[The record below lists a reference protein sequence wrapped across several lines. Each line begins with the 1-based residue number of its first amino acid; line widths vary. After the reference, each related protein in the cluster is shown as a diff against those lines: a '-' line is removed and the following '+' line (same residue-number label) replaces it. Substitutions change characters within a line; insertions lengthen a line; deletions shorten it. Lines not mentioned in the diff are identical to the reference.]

1 MFQDRIRENYD
12 GLTPGFRKLA
22 DFLMTHTLDAAFLTA
37 TELSRRVG
45 VDPATVVRFAQ
56 ELGYSGYREL
66 SREIKRYVRDQ
77 VTETYRSAEEAD
89 TLEDLLLSLVENT
102 QQNLRNFVTTDL
114 GTLAQ
119 AIEILQGAETVWLV
133 AEFMGY
139 DLANFFAKN
148 LEELGISAAAFY
160 PSMAETASILPQM
173 QEGDA
178 LLALVND
185 GPSVDAGYAVKLA
198 REKGLKTV
206 CITGTGVVLPAREA
220 ELAVIVPIKSP
231 AGVPSFGAEALVLS
245 LIWEALASSMGAA
258 TGERYQTRQGHM
270 KRLLEIRAETPE
282 YEVASPEDIWRQ
294 QTPEK

>member
-77 VTETYRSAEEAD
+77 VTATYRSAEEASS
-89 TLEDLLLSLVENT
+89 LEELLLSLVENS
-102 QQNLRNFVTTDL
+102 QQNLQNFVTTDL
-114 GTLAQ
+114 AGVAQ
-119 AIEILQGAETVWLV
+119 AVEMIKQANHVWIV

-148 LEELGISAAAFY
+148 LEELGISATAFY
-160 PSMAETASILPQM
+160 PSMAETASILPKM
-173 QEGDA
+173 EEGDA
-178 LLALVND
+178 LVAIVND
-185 GPSVDAGYAVKLA
+185 GPSVDTGYAVRLA
-198 REKGLKTV
+198 REKGLDTV
-206 CITGTGVVLPAREA
+206 CLTGTGVVLPAREA
-220 ELAVIVPIKSP
+220 EVAIIVPIKSP
-231 AGVPSFGAEALVLS
+231 AGVPSFGAEVLVLGM
-245 LIWEALASSMGAA
+245 IWEALASELGEK
-258 TGERYQTRQGHM
+258 TKERYQTRQETM
-270 KRLLEIRAETPE
+270 KQLLEIRAETPE

-294 QTPEK
+294 QLPED